1 MPNVCAEMERSA
13 FAKGGTALALQG
25 YPEDTTAAPAASYS
39 NVSGG
44 HAMPSRRNDQEHPVD
59 EQPVDAIALLK
70 EDHQRVKDLFA
81 QYEGTSNAEAK
92 WTLAEEIFVELET
105 HAQLEE
111 NIFYPSVNEETEE
124 GPALVKESL
133 QEHATVK
140 QLIAELRQ
148 MGPQNNRFDAKFHE
162 MMHNVEHHVAEE
174 EAEMFPLA
182 EEELA
187 EDLDEMS
194 AEMQELKKEILA
206 S

>member
-1 MPNVCAEMERSA
+1 
-13 FAKGGTALALQG
+13 
-25 YPEDTTAAPAASYS
+25 
-39 NVSGG
+39 
-44 HAMPSRRNDQEHPVD
+44 MPSRRNDQESVD
-59 EQPVDAIALLK
+59 EQPVDAIAMLK
-70 EDHQRVKDLFA
+70 ADHQRVKDLFA
-81 QYEGTSNAEAK
+81 QYEGTSNADAK
-92 WTLAEEIFVELET
+92 GALADEVFVELET

-111 NIFYPSVNEETEE
+111 NIFYPSMNEETEE
-124 GPALVKESL
+124 GPELVKESL

-148 MGPQNNRFDAKFHE
+148 MGPQNNGFDAKFHE
-162 MMHNVEHHVAEE
+162 LMHNVEHHVAEE

>member
-1 MPNVCAEMERSA
+1 
-13 FAKGGTALALQG
+13 
-25 YPEDTTAAPAASYS
+25 
-39 NVSGG
+39 
-44 HAMPSRRNDQEHPVD
+44 MPSRRKNQDQSLDDQSLD
-59 EQPVDAIALLK
+59 EQLGEEELADEPSVDAIAMLK

-81 QYEGTSNAEAK
+81 QYDAANNAEAK
-92 WTLAEEIFVELET
+92 WRVAEEAFVELET

-111 NIFYPSVNEETEE
+111 TIFYPSVNEETEE

-133 QEHATVK
+133 HEHAMVK
-140 QLIAELRQ
+140 QLIAELRR
-148 MGPQNNRFDAKFHE
+148 MGPQSQEFDPKFHE
-162 MMHNVEHHVAEE
+162 LRHNVEHHVEEE

-194 AEMQELKKEILA
+194 AEMQELKKELMA

>member
-1 MPNVCAEMERSA
+1 
-13 FAKGGTALALQG
+13 
-25 YPEDTTAAPAASYS
+25 
-39 NVSGG
+39 
-44 HAMPSRRNDQEHPVD
+44 MPSRRNNQDQSID
-59 EQPVDAIALLK
+59 EQPVDEQLVDEQPGDEQSIDAIAMLK
-70 EDHQRVKDLFA
+70 ADHQRVKDLFA

-92 WTLAEEIFVELET
+92 RTLAEEVFVELET

-124 GPALVKESL
+124 GPELVKESL
-133 QEHATVK
+133 HEHATVK

-148 MGPQNNRFDAKFHE
+148 MGPQSGEFDAKFHE
-162 MMHNVEHHVAEE
+162 LMRNVEHHVQEE

-194 AEMQELKKEILA
+194 AEMQELKQELMT